1 MENGQ
6 LTPIPK
12 ISPVSEV
19 NKHLRPISLTPVL
32 SKIAEDF
39 VLDQH
44 LKPEILEIIDPQQF
58 GKIPK
63 SCTTYTLISVLHNLY
78 SATDGT
84 GALVRMVFF
93 DFTKAFDLIDHHIL
107 VKKIHNLD
115 LPPGIV
121 GWLTSFL
128 TNRQQRVKL
137 PNNIFSDWAKVPA
150 GIPQGTKLGP
160 WFFALMI
167 NDIDID
173 APLWKYVDDSSILEI
188 VPKHS
193 SSNLQSLVDSFEI
206 QCSANKFVLNRDK
219 CKELRVDFS
228 KSTANPDSVL
238 VYGEPIDLIN
248 ESKLLGLTISH
259 DLKWNTHI
267 ESVIK
272 KASKRIHFLKE
283 HKKAKIPLKD
293 LILFYSTCI
302 RPVLEYASPVFHYSL
317 PDYLSE
323 DLERVQKRAFKIM
336 FNGAPYEDCLSENNL
351 QTLAARRQF
360 YSEKTFTDIMSNQSH
375 KLHHLLPERNN
386 YRSLRKNRHFN
397 IPRCKTERF
406 KNSFII
412 ASASR
417 V

>member
-1 MENGQ
+1 M
-6 LTPIPK
+6 
-12 ISPVSEV
+12 
-19 NKHLRPISLTPVL
+19 
-32 SKIAEDF
+32 
-39 VLDQH
+39 
-44 LKPEILEIIDPQQF
+44 
-58 GKIPK
+58 
-63 SCTTYTLISVLHNLY
+63 
-78 SATDGT
+78 
-84 GALVRMVFF
+84 
-93 DFTKAFDLIDHHIL
+93 
-107 VKKIHNLD
+107 
-115 LPPGIV
+115 
-121 GWLTSFL
+121 
-128 TNRQQRVKL
+128 
-137 PNNIFSDWAKVPA
+137 
-150 GIPQGTKLGP
+150 
-160 WFFALMI
+160 
-167 NDIDID
+167 
-173 APLWKYVDDSSILEI
+173 
-188 VPKHS
+188 
-193 SSNLQSLVDSFEI
+193 VDSFEI

-283 HKKAKIPLKD
+283 LKKAKIPLKD